1 MTAYEILTIII
12 SLLALGVSLATYI
25 WTIKYRGKLEWHF
38 VPDTKA
44 PGYFVCTV
52 VNSGQK
58 PITPL
63 AVNIITKKG
72 QILLLT
78 PNEGSMAIRKLLQP
92 GEILQ
97 LSFTQNMKFITSFFD
112 AKKLV
117 LVDAYERAFPLGKK
131 EFSDIQKAIKQK

>member
-38 VPDTKA
+38 LPNDNVSGD
-44 PGYFVCTV
+44 FICTI

-58 PITPL
+58 SITPL
-63 AVNIITKKG
+63 RILVITKKG
-72 QILLLT
+72 NFLPLT
-78 PNEGSMAIRKLLQP
+78 PENGDMVIKKLLQP

-97 LSFTQNMKFITSFFD
+97 FSFHQNLKFMAGFADATS
-112 AKKLV
+112 LV
-117 LVDAYERAFPLGKK
+117 LVDAYQRTFPLDKQ
-131 EFSDIQKAIKQK
+131 EFSAIKDAIKP